1 MPAHGARADS
11 ICVHVCKSGRC
22 CGRDQPR
29 HERDTLADIRLD
41 THPTHLAAVVC
52 FSVVM
57 QWICLPAGM
66 CKEPKCFPVT
76 DLIGAYCPLRQVPQ
90 SEIL

>member
-1 MPAHGARADS
+1 MRTCVQEWQMLRERSAAARA
-11 ICVHVCKSGRC
+11 
-22 CGRDQPR
+22 R
-29 HERDTLADIRLD
+29 HTRKYSSRH
-41 THPTHLAAVVC
+41 THSTHLAAVVC